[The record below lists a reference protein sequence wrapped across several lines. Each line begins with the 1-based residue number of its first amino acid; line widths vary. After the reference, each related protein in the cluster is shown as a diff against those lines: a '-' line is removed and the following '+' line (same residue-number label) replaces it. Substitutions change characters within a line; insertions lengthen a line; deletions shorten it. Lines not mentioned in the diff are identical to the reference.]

1 MMLTQA
7 HIEGTSFYAR
17 IIVSGMTF
25 PKEYGLRKEVD
36 VNTVTVVQSFE
47 STRKVDVQ
55 VEIGRITLMA
65 DSCQIRQQILVN
77 IE

>member
-36 VNTVTVVQSFE
+36 VNTVTVVE
-47 STRKVDVQ
+47 PLERPGKVDVE
-55 VEIGRITLMA
+55 VEFRG
-65 DSCQIRQQILVN
+65 VW
-77 IE
+77 